1 MQPNIKNI
9 PQQLGQYLYQQINEP
24 WLEAQ
29 LVLNCEDESELEC
42 TAHFKKADNSSE
54 HPITVSDAIIELF
67 NTLFENATKHQPENW
82 TRAIFTINR
91 QGQFN
96 LNFERDNTDDDV
108 ITAQS
113 AH

>member
-9 PQQLGQYLYQQINEP
+9 SHHLGQYLYQQIKEP

-29 LVLNCEDESELEC
+29 LILNCEDESELEC
-42 TAHFKKADNSSE
+42 KAPYQTADDSSE
-54 HPITVSDAIIELF
+54 QPITVTDEIVGLF
-67 NTLFENATKHQPENW
+67 KQVFDKATKHQPEKW

-96 LNFERDNTDDDV
+96 LNFERENTVHEV
-108 ITAQS
+108 ITAQ
-113 AH
+113 